1 MKVSRALFDYLAVL
15 AVIQPARIQDI
26 ETYAPQVLPSE
37 DVPNRVKT
45 GVFRVCHDQARE
57 LDLVIPVK
65 RGTYFLTE
73 AGREIVRRS
82 DLHKEIDNMRLFLM
96 KAQRRRYK

>member
-26 ETYAPQVLPSE
+26 ESYAPQVLPSE
-37 DVPNRVKT
+37 DVSSRVDA
-45 GVFRVCHDQARE
+45 GVFRICHSQARG
-57 LDLVIPVK
+57 LKLVIPVK

-73 AGREIVRRS
+73 SGRDIVRRS

-96 KAQRRRYK
+96 KAQRKRYK

>member
-15 AVIQPARIQDI
+15 AVVQPARIQDI
-26 ETYAPQVLPSE
+26 ESYAPQVLPSD
-37 DVPNRVKT
+37 DVADRVDA
-45 GVFRVCHDQARE
+45 GVFRVCHTQARE
-57 LDLVIPVK
+57 LKLVIPIK

-82 DLHKEIDNMRLFLM
+82 DLHKEIDNMRMFLM

>member
-1 MKVSRALFDYLAVL
+1 MKVSRALFEYLAVL

-26 ETYAPQVLPSE
+26 ETYAPQVLPSD
-37 DVPNRVKT
+37 DVEERIES
-45 GVFRVCHDQARE
+45 GVFRACHNLARE
-57 LDLVIPVK
+57 LNLIVAIK

-73 AGREIVRRS
+73 PGREIVRRS

-96 KAQRRRYK
+96 KAQRKRYK

>member
-1 MKVSRALFDYLAVL
+1 MKVPRTLFDYLAVL

-37 DVPNRVKT
+37 DVSKRVDA
-45 GVFRVCHDQARE
+45 GVFRACHNQARE
-57 LDLVIPVK
+57 LELVMPVK

-73 AGREIVRRS
+73 TGREIVRRS
-82 DLHKEIDNMRLFLM
+82 NLHKEIDNMRIFLM
-96 KAQRRRYK
+96 KDQRRRYK